1 MSEMAIPS
9 NRASTGL
16 GSRVESA
23 VGSGGSMRPAHH
35 DASFVGRGFFWPM
48 QVDHTGAIRLTDGAA
63 DIDAA
68 MAVVLATAPG
78 ERVMRPE
85 FGCRIW
91 DLLFEPVTANL
102 LGLMAQAVRDAL
114 AQWEPRIQVES
125 VDPIADPHDSALV
138 SISISYRVK
147 ATNDRRN
154 LVYPLYVIPHEED

>member
-1 MSEMAIPS
+1 MEEIPVP
-9 NRASTGL
+9 AT
-16 GSRVESA
+16 
-23 VGSGGSMRPAHH
+23 GSMEPAQH
-35 DASFVGRGFFWPM
+35 DSSFVGRGFFWPM
-48 QVDHTGAIRLTDGAA
+48 QVDHTGSIRLTDGAS

-78 ERVMRPE
+78 ERVMRPD

-114 AQWEPRIQVES
+114 TQWEPRVIVET
-125 VDPIADPHDSALV
+125 VDTVPDPRDSAVV
-138 SISISYRVK
+138 SIRVGYRVK

-154 LVYPLYVIPHEED
+154 LVYPFYVIPHEEG

>member
-1 MSEMAIPS
+1 MEEIPVP
-9 NRASTGL
+9 AS
-16 GSRVESA
+16 GSTE
-23 VGSGGSMRPAHH
+23 PAQY

-48 QVDHTGAIRLTDGAA
+48 EVDHTGSIRLTDGAT

-68 MAVVLATAPG
+68 MAVVWATAPG
-78 ERVMRPE
+78 ERVMRPD

-114 AQWEPRIQVES
+114 TQWEPRVIVET
-125 VDPIADPHDSALV
+125 VDTVPDSHDSAVV
-138 SISISYRVK
+138 SIKVGYRVR

-154 LVYPLYVIPHEED
+154 LVYPFYVIPHEEN

>member
-1 MSEMAIPS
+1 MEEIQLPA
-9 NRASTGL
+9 AGST
-16 GSRVESA
+16 E
-23 VGSGGSMRPAHH
+23 PAQH

-48 QVDHTGAIRLTDGAA
+48 QVDHTGSIRLTDGAS

-78 ERVMRPE
+78 ERVMRPD

-114 AQWEPRIQVES
+114 TQWEPRVIVET
-125 VDPIADPHDSALV
+125 VDTVPDPHDSAVV
-138 SISISYRVK
+138 SIRVGYRVK

-154 LVYPLYVIPHEED
+154 LVYPFYVIPHEEG